1 MSKKSKSQRRR
12 FNWVLFLIICI
23 LVVFAFILSESD
35 KIEHASQTSRT
46 IQMGLLQTAEPTIIL
61 PSPTPFP
68 SDYPKL
74 PAEYF
79 ENEDQTDGVI
89 LGGTVLVLIILIGT
103 MVFIQKEHQKKNE
116 K

>member
-1 MSKKSKSQRRR
+1 MSKNSKSQRRR

-61 PSPTPFP
+61 PSPPQ
-68 SDYPKL
+68 L
-74 PAEYF
+74 G
-79 ENEDQTDGVI
+79 QTDVVCI
-89 LGGTVLVLIILIGT
+89 CPKNVFDTLVT
-103 MVFIQKEHQKKNE
+103 
-116 K
+116 

>member
-1 MSKKSKSQRRR
+1 MSKNSKSQQRR
-12 FNWVLFLIICI
+12 FNWILFLIICI

-35 KIEHASQTSRT
+35 NLGPTTQTPQAF
-46 IQMGLLQTAEPTIIL
+46 QMNVLQTAEPTIIL
-61 PSPTPFP
+61 PTPTPFP